1 MERGELDEKYTRVP
15 PEAVQEEWSTQ
26 HAASLSSCIHG
37 PACASK
43 ATCQVRCCDVEVL
56 LLCD

>member
-1 MERGELDEKYTRVP
+1 MERGELDEKYSRAP
-15 PEAVQEEWSTQ
+15 PEAVQEEWSAQ

-43 ATCQVRCCDVEVL
+43 GTCQVCFSA
-56 LLCD
+56 